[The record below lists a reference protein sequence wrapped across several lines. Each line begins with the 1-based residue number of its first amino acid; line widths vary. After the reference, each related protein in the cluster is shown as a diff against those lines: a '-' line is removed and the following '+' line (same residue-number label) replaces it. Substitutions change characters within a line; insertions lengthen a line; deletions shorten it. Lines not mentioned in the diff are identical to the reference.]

1 MGPKELCDRI
11 DEDNANGT
19 VDLIDG
25 KRETRMRVVVRRG
38 AEVVDLV
45 RGTGST
51 VMRDRRSNHQN
62 CPRHTGRAGEWS
74 LRL

>member
-1 MGPKELCDRI
+1 MCDRI

-45 RGTGST
+45 RG
-51 VMRDRRSNHQN
+51 DRKSVV
-62 CPRHTGRAGEWS
+62 
-74 LRL
+74 